1 MSDKTKAMELKTLRD
16 KCILF
21 NQFMAEKGGLPPQLA
36 EAYKESNKLI
46 ESAYMEGKIKPLKSM
61 SADIDDQVI
70 RHMPLSMAQELKNLF
85 KEKLNIDYDVVDKA
99 RMQAIEKL
107 LKKGKISKPDEYELL
122 LNRVDE
128 IYADPNKA
136 DEVKRLNELLAAYHK

>member
-1 MSDKTKAMELKTLRD
+1 MSDKIKTMELKILRD

-21 NQFMAEKGGLPPQLA
+21 NQFMSEKGGLPPQLA
-36 EAYKESNKLI
+36 KAYLESNKLI
-46 ESAYMEGKIKPLKSM
+46 ELAYLEGKIKPLKSM

-70 RHMPLSMAQELKNLF
+70 KHMPLYMAQELKSLF

-99 RMQAIEKL
+99 RMKVIVKL
-107 LKKGKISKPDEYELL
+107 LKKGKITKPDEYELL
-122 LNRVDE
+122 FNRVDE
-128 IYADPNKA
+128 IYADPSKA

>member
-1 MSDKTKAMELKTLRD
+1 MELKTLRD
-16 KCILF
+16 KCLLF
-21 NQFMAEKGGLPPQLA
+21 NQFMSEKGGLPPQLA

-46 ESAYMEGKIKPLKSM
+46 ESAYLEGKKKPLKSM

-85 KEKLNIDYDVVDKA
+85 KEKLNIDYDVVDNA
-99 RMQAIEKL
+99 RLKVIEKL

-128 IYADPNKA
+128 IYADTNRE
-136 DEVKRLNELLAAYHK
+136 DEVKRINELLAAYHK